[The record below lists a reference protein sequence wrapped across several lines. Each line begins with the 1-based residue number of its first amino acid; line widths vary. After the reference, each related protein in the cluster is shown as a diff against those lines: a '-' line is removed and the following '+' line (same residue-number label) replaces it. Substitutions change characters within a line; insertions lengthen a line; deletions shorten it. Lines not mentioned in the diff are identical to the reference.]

1 MEFGWR
7 YALAGA
13 AALFFLFLLV
23 KMRPVRR
30 RRDALSAEVQ
40 AARERARRAGTP
52 GERAEAL
59 CDAGT
64 LAIRGGRRRVTAAVG
79 FFLRAM
85 RAEPTSARVIE
96 RTTASLSK
104 ARPRLLEK
112 ILWRRLA
119 LLPWDED
126 HRAAARATAVG
137 LRDLYRREIRDR
149 SRAEIMR
156 KLAQTFG

>member
-1 MEFGWR
+1 MELGWR

-13 AALFFLFLLV
+13 AALFILFLLI

-30 RRDALSAEVQ
+30 HRDALSAEVQ
-40 AARERARRAGTP
+40 TARERARRATTP
-52 GERAEAL
+52 AERAEAL
-59 CDAGT
+59 CDAGA
-64 LAIRGGRRRVTAAVG
+64 LAVRGGRRMTAAVG

-96 RTTASLSK
+96 LTVASLAK
-104 ARPRLLEK
+104 ARPRVLEK

-119 LLPWDED
+119 LLPWDD
-126 HRAAARATAVG
+126 AHRAATRATAVG
-137 LRDLYRREIRDR
+137 LRDLYRRELRDR